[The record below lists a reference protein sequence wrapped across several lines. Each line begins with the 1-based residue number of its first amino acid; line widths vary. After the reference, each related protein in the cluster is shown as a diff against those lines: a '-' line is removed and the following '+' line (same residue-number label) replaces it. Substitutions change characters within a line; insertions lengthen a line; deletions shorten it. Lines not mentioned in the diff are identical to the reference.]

1 MKNISNKKIASSL
14 LIASFFTVTASITAH
29 AEQVGFPS
37 TSINVSQRNSADT
50 EDCGTNRT
58 LRCRTIQYAVNRIA
72 PGGIITV
79 SRGTYRENILVDKA
93 NIVIASIEGRSQT
106 IIDGNGATDEVVS
119 EAMRIIADGVSVGWR
134 NSAWNGFTFRNS
146 VASGLFNIGS
156 NVTIS
161 GNAADNNGARGFQF
175 GLSTVDDSIDN
186 SSKNIPDDPLNGA
199 TFVNDVANLQTQ
211 SNITVNNNI
220 ATDNALGGFYFS
232 AFDDS
237 SVRNNSARFNRAP
250 GGVLSLGEGAGFWI
264 DVGSNTV
271 TLDRNSA
278 SNNTADGIFYRRGF
292 GAQPEGLVTNQTA
305 IGNRVSSNG
314 RHGIIFMGDNI
325 VAQGNT
331 SESNQ
336 GDGFHFLGYDRVS
349 DVSYNALRSNSGA
362 GLGFAANF
370 VGSNAAVSPLNFDA
384 NGNHPVQFGGIHH
397 NIITD
402 NLSHEFPEELGDTF
416 DRCGIATIL
425 NNGTVIEMSHN
436 FWGFNQEICDLSG
449 NTVRQKNPARGSN
462 GLGPNGL

>member
-1 MKNISNKKIASSL
+1 MKNISNKKIATSL
-14 LIASFFTVTASITAH
+14 ILTSFFTVTASITAH
-29 AEQVGFPS
+29 AEQIGFPS

-58 LRCRTIQYAVNRIA
+58 QRCRTIQHAVNRIA
-72 PGGIITV
+72 PGGIIRV
-79 SRGTYRENILVDKA
+79 SRGTYHENILVDKA
-93 NIVIASIEGRSQT
+93 DIVIVSRDGRFQT
-106 IIDGNGATDEVVS
+106 IIDGSGATNEDVS
-119 EAMRIIADGVSVGWR
+119 EAMRIIANGVRIGRR
-134 NSAWNGFTFRNS
+134 NSVWNGFTFRNS

-156 NVTIS
+156 NVNIT
-161 GNAADNNGARGFQF
+161 GNAAVNNGARGFQF
-175 GLSTVDDSIDN
+175 GLSTVDDFIDN
-186 SSKNIPDDPLNGA
+186 SSKNITDDPLNGA

-220 ATDNALGGFYFS
+220 ANENALGGFYFS

-237 SVRNNSARFNRAP
+237 SVRNNRARFNRTP
-250 GGVLSLGEGAGFWI
+250 GGVLGLGQGAGFWI
-264 DVGSNTV
+264 DVGSNAV
-271 TLDRNSA
+271 TLFRNRA
-278 SNNTADGIFYRRGF
+278 SNNAADGIFYRRGF
-292 GAQPEGLVTNQTA
+292 GPQPGGLVTNQTA
-305 IGNRVSSNG
+305 IRNRVSSNG
-314 RHGIIFMGDNI
+314 RHGIIFMGNNI

-336 GDGFHFLGYDRVS
+336 GDGFHFLGYDTVS
-349 DVSYNALRSNSGA
+349 DVSYNALRRNSGA

-370 VGSNAAVSPLNFDA
+370 AGANASVSPLNFDA
-384 NGNHPVQFGGIHH
+384 YGNHPVEFGGIHH

-402 NLSHEFPEELGDTF
+402 NLSHEFPDELGDTF

-436 FWGFNQEICDLSG
+436 FWGSNQEICDLSG
-449 NTVRQKNPARGSN
+449 NTVQQNNPARWTN